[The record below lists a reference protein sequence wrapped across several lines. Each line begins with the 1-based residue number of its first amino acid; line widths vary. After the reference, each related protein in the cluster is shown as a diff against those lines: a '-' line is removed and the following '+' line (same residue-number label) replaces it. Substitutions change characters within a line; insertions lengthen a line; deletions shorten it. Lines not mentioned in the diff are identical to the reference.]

1 MRSGATKFGRMLG
14 AALALAAVGPA
25 RAACDVARG
34 EKLYEGCQDC
44 HSLDKNDVGPRHRGV
59 FGRKA
64 GSLPDYPYSDALKNA
79 GFIWDEQT
87 LDHWLANPQAFV
99 PGVRMFYHLDKAQDR
114 ADVIEF
120 LKERAR

>member
-1 MRSGATKFGRMLG
+1 
-14 AALALAAVGPA
+14 
-25 RAACDVARG
+25 
-34 EKLYEGCQDC
+34 
-44 HSLDKNDVGPRHRGV
+44 V

-79 GFIWDEQT
+79 GFVWDERT
-87 LDHWLANPQAFV
+87 LDRWLANPQAFV

-114 ADVIEF
+114 ADVIAF

>member
-1 MRSGATKFGRMLG
+1 MIAKVALG
-14 AALALAAVGPA
+14 AALTLAAVNPA
-25 RAACDVARG
+25 RAAGDAARG
-34 EKLYEGCQDC
+34 ERLYEGCQDC

-79 GFIWDEQT
+79 NFIWDEQT
-87 LDHWLANPQAFV
+87 LDRWLANPQAFV
-99 PGVRMFYHLDKAQDR
+99 PGARMFYHLDNAQDR